1 MSDYELDDVDVS
13 VTSGMM
19 KQIQAHV
26 ETLRQL
32 QWEMISAEEAFKQ
45 AEKKYL
51 EYSRNVMPDLF
62 KNNGLDELKTQDG
75 VTVRVITKTNCSI
88 NKNENDRK
96 NVAKWLNEHGASNL
110 VKSECIV
117 PVSQLDKLKD
127 AGITFEKVDTMNT
140 NSVKAFVLDE
150 LGQKG
155 NPATITKE
163 DLPKGLNFFQYDEM
177 EVLV

>member
-1 MSDYELDDVDVS
+1 M
-13 VTSGMM
+13 
-19 KQIQAHV
+19 A
-26 ETLRQL
+26 
-32 QWEMISAEEAFKQ
+32 AEYRLPYTAQEFE
-45 AEKKYL
+45 EK
-51 EYSRNVMPDLF
+51 
-62 KNNGLDELKTQDG
+62 
-75 VTVRVITKTNCSI
+75 
-88 NKNENDRK
+88 
-96 NVAKWLNEHGASNL
+96 
-110 VKSECIV
+110 
-117 PVSQLDKLKD
+117 LDKLKD